1 MSGPDPAALA
11 IAAGPGGFPA
21 RARLPRGTVS
31 PDKHDRSRGGE
42 IRQPCRQAAQRRE
55 ATVSL
60 APDWTASEAL
70 REIGGGRI
78 SAREYAEALLEQ
90 CGRASGLNAFIHLD
104 PRQVLDATARAATGE
119 GGRLAGLPVPVK
131 DNFNTDNMP
140 TTGGTPGLRDH
151 RPARN
156 APVVQRLIDEGA
168 YVMGK
173 LNMHELA
180 FGITSNNGAFGAARN
195 PYDPA
200 RIPGGSSGGSGAA
213 VGARMAPVAMGTDTG
228 GSVRIPAALCG
239 VAGFRPTTG
248 RYPRSG
254 IVPISNT
261 RDTAG
266 PLARSVEDLALFD
279 SVIAG
284 VPDDLPE
291 LSLKGARIGVPRGHF
306 YENLHPETARAA
318 EAALAALAA
327 AGAVLVEADMPE
339 IPRLDEAAGFPIALY
354 ETVVELNRYLSEG
367 GLPLDFAGLAAA
379 AASPDVAG
387 LLQSLTTPEGAIPEP
402 VYREALGRARP
413 ALQAAYAEYFGSNR
427 LIAAIFPTTP
437 LPAAPIGEDETV
449 ELNGARV
456 PAFLTFIRNTGPSS
470 VAGIPG
476 ITLPAGLSADGLPV
490 GMELDGPA
498 GSDRAL
504 LALGA
509 AVEAILPATP
519 APASA
524 QGGA

>member
-1 MSGPDPAALA
+1 MVPRRLRHKGTIVSE
-11 IAAGPGGFPA
+11 IA
-21 RARLPRGTVS
+21 
-31 PDKHDRSRGGE
+31 
-42 IRQPCRQAAQRRE
+42 
-55 ATVSL
+55 
-60 APDWTASEAL
+60 DWTASEAL
-70 REIGGGRI
+70 REIGERRI
-78 SAREYAEALLEQ
+78 SAPEYAETLLAE
-90 CGRASGLNAFIHLD
+90 CVRSRGLNAFIHLD
-104 PRQVLDATARAATGE
+104 PERVLDAASRAVSG

-131 DNFNTDNMP
+131 DNFDTADMP
-140 TTGGTPGLRDH
+140 TTGGTPGLRDR

-156 APVVQRLIDEGA
+156 APVLQRLIDEGA

-180 FGITSNNGAFGAARN
+180 FGITSNNAAFGPARN

-213 VGARMAPVAMGTDTG
+213 VAARMAPAAMGTDTG

-239 VAGFRPTTG
+239 VAGLRPTTG
-248 RYPRSG
+248 RYSQAG
-254 IVPISNT
+254 IVPISST

-284 VPDDLPE
+284 VPEGLPGTA
-291 LSLKGARIGVPRGHF
+291 LRGVRIGVPRGHF
-306 YENLHPETARAA
+306 YENLHPDTARVA
-318 EAALAALAA
+318 EAALAAIAA

-339 IPRLDEAAGFPIALY
+339 VPKLDGASGFPIALY
-354 ETVVELNRYLSEG
+354 ETVVELNRYLSES
-367 GLPLDFAGLAAA
+367 GLDIDFAGLADA

-402 VYREALGRARP
+402 VYREALTRTRP
-413 ALQAAYAEYFGSNR
+413 ALQAAYADWFASNGVV
-427 LIAAIFPTTP
+427 AAIFPTVP
-437 LPAAPIGEDETV
+437 LPAAPVGEDETV
-449 ELNGARV
+449 ELNGERV
-456 PAFLTFIRNTGPSS
+456 PTFLTFIRNTGPSS

-476 ITLPAGLSADGLPV
+476 VTLPAGLSPGGLPI

-504 LALGA
+504 LALA
-509 AVEAILPATP
+509 ASVEAVLPATP
-519 APASA
+519 APP
-524 QGGA
+524 

>member
-1 MSGPDPAALA
+1 MSHAA
-11 IAAGPGGFPA
+11 
-21 RARLPRGTVS
+21 
-31 PDKHDRSRGGE
+31 
-42 IRQPCRQAAQRRE
+42 
-55 ATVSL
+55 
-60 APDWTASEAL
+60 DWTASEAL
-70 REIGGGRI
+70 REIGDGRI
-78 SAREYAEALLEQ
+78 SAREYAEALLER

-104 PRQVLDATARAATGE
+104 PRQALDAAARTASGA

-131 DNFNTDNMP
+131 DNFDTDNMP

-228 GSVRIPAALCG
+228 GSVRVPAALCG

-248 RYPRSG
+248 RYPQAG

-284 VPDDLPE
+284 VPDDLPD
-291 LSLKGARIGVPRGHF
+291 LSLKGARIGVPRAHF
-306 YENLHPETARAA
+306 YENLHPGTALVA

-327 AGAVLVEADMPE
+327 AGAVLVEADMPD
-339 IPRLDEAAGFPIALY
+339 IPRLDEAAGFPIALF
-354 ETVVELNRYLSEG
+354 ETTVELNRYLSESD
-367 GLPLDFAGLAAA
+367 LSLDFAGLAAA
-379 AASPDVAG
+379 VGSPDVEG
-387 LLQSLTTPEGAIPEP
+387 LLQMLLTPGGAIPEP
-402 VYREALGRARP
+402 VYREALMQTRP
-413 ALQAAYAEYFGSNR
+413 ALQAAYAEYFGSND

-449 ELNGARV
+449 ELNGERV
-456 PAFLTFIRNTGPSS
+456 PTFQTFIRNTGPSS
-470 VAGIPG
+470 LAGIPG
-476 ITLPAGLSADGLPV
+476 VTLPAGLSADGLPI

-504 LALGA
+504 LALSA
-509 AVEAILPATP
+509 AAEAVLPATP
-519 APASA
+519 APPLAEV
-524 QGGA
+524 GV

>member
-1 MSGPDPAALA
+1 MSE
-11 IAAGPGGFPA
+11 
-21 RARLPRGTVS
+21 VS
-31 PDKHDRSRGGE
+31 
-42 IRQPCRQAAQRRE
+42 
-55 ATVSL
+55 
-60 APDWTASEAL
+60 DWTASEAL
-70 REIGGGRI
+70 REIGAGRI
-78 SAREYAEALLEQ
+78 SSREYAEALLARCREA
-90 CGRASGLNAFIHLD
+90 GGLNAFIHLE
-104 PRQVLDATARAATGE
+104 PQQVLDSAARVASQA
-119 GGRLAGLPVPVK
+119 GGRLAGLPVPLK
-131 DNFNTDNMP
+131 DNFDTRDMP

-151 RPARN
+151 RPRRN
-156 APVVQRLIDEGA
+156 APVVQRLVDEGA

-180 FGITSNNGAFGAARN
+180 FGITSNNTAFGPVRN
-195 PYDPA
+195 PCDPS

-213 VGARMAPVAMGTDTG
+213 VAARMAPVAMGTDTG

-239 VAGFRPTTG
+239 VAGLRPTTG
-248 RYPRSG
+248 RYSQAG

-284 VPDDLPE
+284 APDALPDIDL
-291 LSLKGARIGVPRGHF
+291 KDARIGVPRGHF
-306 YENLHPETARAA
+306 FENLHPDTARVA
-318 EAALAALAA
+318 EEALAALAA
-327 AGAVLVEADMPE
+327 AGAVLVDADMPE
-339 IPRLDEAAGFPIALY
+339 VPKLDEAAGFPIALY
-354 ETVVELNRYLSEG
+354 ETVPGLDRYLSEH
-367 GLPLDFAGLAAA
+367 GLPIDFAALARS

-387 LLQSLTTPEGAIPEP
+387 LLQGLSTEEGAIPEP
-402 VYREALGRARP
+402 VYREALERARP
-413 ALQAAYAEYFGSNR
+413 ALQAAYAEYFASNGV
-427 LIAAIFPTTP
+427 IAAIFPTTP

-456 PAFLTFIRNTGPSS
+456 PTFLTFIRNTGPSS

-476 ITLPAGLSADGLPV
+476 LTLPAGLSADGLPI

-509 AVEAILPATP
+509 AVEAVLPAPP
-519 APASA
+519 AP
-524 QGGA
+524 

>member
-1 MSGPDPAALA
+1 MS
-11 IAAGPGGFPA
+11 
-21 RARLPRGTVS
+21 
-31 PDKHDRSRGGE
+31 E
-42 IRQPCRQAAQRRE
+42 ITE
-55 ATVSL
+55 
-60 APDWTASEAL
+60 WTASAAL
-70 REIGGGRI
+70 REIRGGRI
-78 SAREYAEALLEQ
+78 SAREYAEALLEA
-90 CGRASGLNAFIHLD
+90 CERSGALNAFIHLD
-104 PRQVLDATARAATGE
+104 PERVLDAASRAVSG

-131 DNFNTDNMP
+131 DNFDTADM
-140 TTGGTPGLRDH
+140 TATGGTPGLRDH

-156 APVVQRLIDEGA
+156 APVLERLAAEGA

-180 FGITSNNGAFGAARN
+180 FGITSNNAAFGAARN

-213 VGARMAPVAMGTDTG
+213 VAARMAPVAMGTDTG

-248 RYPRSG
+248 RYSQEG

-284 VPDDLPE
+284 APGDLPDV
-291 LSLKGARIGVPRGHF
+291 SLEGARIGVPRAHF
-306 YENLHPETARAA
+306 YDDLDPETERVAN
-318 EAALAALAA
+318 EALAALAA
-327 AGAVLVEADMPE
+327 AGAVLIDADMPD
-339 IPRLDEAAGFPIALY
+339 IPKLDEAAGFPIALY
-354 ETVVELNRYLSEG
+354 ETVVELNRYLSES
-367 GLPLDFAGLAAA
+367 GLDLDFAGLADAC
-379 AASPDVAG
+379 ASPDVAG
-387 LLQSLTTPEGAIPEP
+387 LLQGLATPDGAIPEP
-402 VYREALGRARP
+402 VYREALTKTRP
-413 ALQAAYAEYFGSNR
+413 SLQAAYADWFASNDI
-427 LIAAIFPTTP
+427 LAAIFPTTP

-456 PAFLTFIRNTGPSS
+456 PTFFTFIRNTGPSS

-476 ITLPAGLSADGLPV
+476 VTLPAGLAAGGLPI
-490 GMELDGPA
+490 GIELDGPA

-504 LALGA
+504 LALA
-509 AVEAILPATP
+509 ASVEGVLPAMP
-519 APASA
+519 PPP
-524 QGGA
+524 

>member
-1 MSGPDPAALA
+1 MATRGFLRDTPTSTGLVAIRRTARRVGPERGETIVSE
-11 IAAGPGGFPA
+11 IA
-21 RARLPRGTVS
+21 
-31 PDKHDRSRGGE
+31 
-42 IRQPCRQAAQRRE
+42 
-55 ATVSL
+55 
-60 APDWTASEAL
+60 DWTASEAL
-70 REIGGGRI
+70 REIGEGRI
-78 SAREYAEALLEQ
+78 SAREYAEALLAACER
-90 CGRASGLNAFIHLD
+90 GTGLNAFIHLD
-104 PRQVLDATARAATGE
+104 PGRVLDAASRAVA

-131 DNFNTDNMP
+131 DNFDTSDMP

-156 APVVQRLIDEGA
+156 APVLQRLIDEGA

-180 FGITSNNGAFGAARN
+180 FGITSNNGAFGPVRN
-195 PYDPA
+195 PHDPE

-213 VGARMAPVAMGTDTG
+213 VAARMAPVAMGTDTG

-248 RYPRSG
+248 RYPREG

-279 SVIAG
+279 SAIAG
-284 VPDDLPE
+284 VPDGLPGLALE
-291 LSLKGARIGVPRGHF
+291 GARVGVPRAHF
-306 YENLHPETARAA
+306 YDNLDPETARVA
-318 EAALAALAA
+318 EETLAALAA
-327 AGAVLVEADMPE
+327 EGAVLVEADMPDV
-339 IPRLDEAAGFPIALY
+339 PKLDEEAGFPIALY
-354 ETVVELNRYLSEG
+354 ETAVELDRYLSES
-367 GLPLDFAGLAAA
+367 GLSLDLHGLADAV
-379 AASPDVAG
+379 ASPDVAG
-387 LLQSLTTPEGAIPEP
+387 LLQAVLTPEGAIPEP
-402 VYREALGRARP
+402 VYRKALERTRP
-413 ALQAAYAEYFGSNR
+413 ALQAAYADWFQTNDVV
-427 LIAAIFPTTP
+427 AAIFPTTP

-449 ELNGARV
+449 ELNGERV
-456 PAFLTFIRNTGPSS
+456 PTFLTFIRNTGPSS

-476 ITLPAGLSADGLPV
+476 VTLPAGVSRDGLPI

-509 AVEAILPATP
+509 AVEAVLPP
-519 APASA
+519 APAPRS
-524 QGGA
+524 G